1 MKIFTKEII
10 EVGGVLAVVAS
21 LIFVGIQLR
30 QEQIFA
36 QADLGSITLEAL
48 ADFDKGFEDPNVASI
63 YVKMISDPEELSIEE
78 MTQAN
83 ATLNHIVRLWIRE
96 DFLYG
101 LGVFT
106 ENERIVDEYV
116 ARMFGNA
123 YAKAW
128 WNSTKD
134 RYPDYSEKMGTAIDS
149 VDSVASLELFSKIQ
163 TQL

>member
-1 MKIFTKEII
+1 MKLSSKQII
-10 EVGGVLAVVAS
+10 EISGVLAVVAS
-21 LIFVGIQLR
+21 LVFVGLQLR
-30 QEQIFA
+30 QEQLFA
-36 QADLGSITLEAL
+36 RAALGSITLETL
-48 ADFDKGFEDPNVASI
+48 AEFDKEFKDPSVASI
-63 YVKMISDPEELSIEE
+63 YVKMISESEELSIEE

-83 ATLNHIVRLWIRE
+83 AILDHIVRLWIR
-96 DFLYG
+96 DDYLYD
-101 LGVFT
+101 LGIFG
-106 ENERIVDEYV
+106 ENTRIVDEYV

-149 VDSVASLELFSKIQ
+149 VDSAASLELFSKIQ